1 MKAVAVGALIR
12 DREREAAAAAPGGE
26 AGDSEKP
33 RRRRQVSPFKHLN
46 VTQFISDHATLSW
59 IAENSTFTCTYR
71 DHEMSNHLINRPHG
85 TILWLSFLARFPL
98 NSLCLVPYCCADSR
112 GYTRLC
118 CIYSSLRYCMN
129 NWIDALL
136 TPYPFPS
143 RVLFLLCDHPSWRIP
158 SPSPKEYIIVL
169 TTY

>member
-1 MKAVAVGALIR
+1 MGALIR

-85 TILWLSFLARFPL
+85 TKFIVEEQKCLCSPTNFMLPLFPQMG
-98 NSLCLVPYCCADSR
+98 N
-112 GYTRLC
+112 
-118 CIYSSLRYCMN
+118 
-129 NWIDALL
+129 
-136 TPYPFPS
+136 
-143 RVLFLLCDHPSWRIP
+143 
-158 SPSPKEYIIVL
+158 K
-169 TTY
+169 